1 MIDIALCQICRFV
14 RGLFK
19 TIAERQ
25 KTKYRLEI
33 KVKDST
39 AEIAALKEQLQQE
52 IAERRRVETALSES
66 EQLFQQLT
74 ENIDSIFWTID
85 AKTRQIIYVSPACE
99 KIWGLSRADLCA
111 APEYFLDA
119 IIHPEDRSRIIA
131 ALKAKDPGQYEQ
143 EYRILRR
150 EGEMRWIRSSCFPI
164 RDRAGQVYRIA
175 GIDQDI
181 SDRKKT
187 EAALRESEKRLQ
199 AIISTLCDS
208 EARLQTIVANLLDG
222 LLIVNRRGR
231 VLFANPA
238 AGKIF
243 GYEPED
249 LIGVELGW
257 PAVKNDTIELTIL
270 RPNREI
276 GIGEMHVAP
285 AEWEGKSVCI
295 ISLRDITERKRAEN
309 ALSESEEKFRQMAEN
324 IANVFWLASPEGNQ
338 LLYVSPAYEKI
349 WGRPIEQANGEPQ
362 FWIET
367 VYPEDREAVLGAI
380 AKQLKGESTSNEYRI
395 LRPDGSIRWIW
406 ARGFPIK
413 DEFGKLY
420 RIAGIAEDVSD
431 RKIAEDQIQASL
443 HEKEVL
449 LKEIHHRVKNNMQ
462 VISSLLELQAQYLDD
477 PQTIALFRESQIR
490 IRSMALIHEQLYQ
503 SLYLDKID
511 FAKYI
516 KDLATNL
523 VQFFGN
529 HSNAIELKLN
539 VAEAS
544 LNIETAIPCGLIVN
558 ELVSNSLKYAFTQGI
573 PGQISIELFRDEVM
587 KFHLVVSDNGIGLPK
602 NFNIETAETLG
613 LRLVRMLTRQLKGVL
628 EIENYRGTRFKLG
641 FSELN
646 YRRRV

>member
-52 IAERRRVETALSES
+52 IAERRRVETALLES

-119 IIHPEDRSRIIA
+119 IIHPEDRDRIIA

-164 RDRAGQVYRIA
+164 RDRTGQVYRIA

-295 ISLRDITERKRAEN
+295 ISLR
-309 ALSESEEKFRQMAEN
+309 
-324 IANVFWLASPEGNQ
+324 
-338 LLYVSPAYEKI
+338 
-349 WGRPIEQANGEPQ
+349 
-362 FWIET
+362 
-367 VYPEDREAVLGAI
+367 
-380 AKQLKGESTSNEYRI
+380 
-395 LRPDGSIRWIW
+395 
-406 ARGFPIK
+406 
-413 DEFGKLY
+413 
-420 RIAGIAEDVSD
+420 
-431 RKIAEDQIQASL
+431 
-443 HEKEVL
+443 
-449 LKEIHHRVKNNMQ
+449 
-462 VISSLLELQAQYLDD
+462 
-477 PQTIALFRESQIR
+477 
-490 IRSMALIHEQLYQ
+490 
-503 SLYLDKID
+503 
-511 FAKYI
+511 
-516 KDLATNL
+516 
-523 VQFFGN
+523 
-529 HSNAIELKLN
+529 
-539 VAEAS
+539 
-544 LNIETAIPCGLIVN
+544 
-558 ELVSNSLKYAFTQGI
+558 
-573 PGQISIELFRDEVM
+573 
-587 KFHLVVSDNGIGLPK
+587 
-602 NFNIETAETLG
+602 
-613 LRLVRMLTRQLKGVL
+613 
-628 EIENYRGTRFKLG
+628 
-641 FSELN
+641 
-646 YRRRV
+646 